1 MNPDALPEEFT
12 PVPEG
17 HRPMPAHSNRPS
29 FDDIRSMP
37 IGEIAALPGIHLALL
52 QEDAEAALAAART
65 LKDWL
70 EGAIAL
76 RYADRAA
83 ELRREQG
90 KDTGT
95 ARFADG
101 DVVVVAD
108 LLKKVEWDQA
118 QLAALVALVER
129 IRAGA
134 TIRPSTSRS
143 PTRCR
148 NGSTQHGPPVSAR
161 HSRRRARSAP
171 ASRPSPSACV
181 RKPRE
186 TADRSDGAA
195 RSARTG
201 RQSFGARSA
210 PRRIPK
216 PTLSRSRP

>member
-37 IGEIAALPGIHLALL
+37 VGEIAALPGIHLALL

-95 ARFADG
+95 VRFADG

-118 QLAALVALVER
+118 QLVALVER
-129 IRAGA
+129 IRAGGDDPA
-134 TIRPSTSRS
+134 EYVEVAYKVPERKYAAWPARIRE
-143 PTRCR
+143 
-148 NGSTQHGPPVSAR
+148 AF
-161 HSRRRARSAP
+161 AP
-171 ASRPSPSACV
+171 ARTV
-181 RKPRE
+181 
-186 TADRSDGAA
+186 
-195 RSARTG
+195 RTG
-201 RQSFGARSA
+201 RPTFVFSLRHEA
-210 PRRIPK
+210 PAQR
-216 PTLSRSRP
+216 

>member
-17 HRPMPAHSNRPS
+17 HRPIPAHCNRPS
-29 FDDIRSMP
+29 FHDIRTMP
-37 IGEIAALPGIHLALL
+37 IGAVAALPGIYLALL
-52 QEDAEAALAAART
+52 QEDAEAALVAART

-95 ARFADG
+95 VRFADG

-118 QLAALVALVER
+118 QLVALVER
-129 IRAGA
+129 IRAGGDDPA
-134 TIRPSTSRS
+134 EYVEVAYKVPERKYAAWPGRIREAFEP
-143 PTRCR
+143 
-148 NGSTQHGPPVSAR
+148 AR
-161 HSRRRARSAP
+161 T
-171 ASRPSPSACV
+171 V
-181 RKPRE
+181 
-186 TADRSDGAA
+186 
-195 RSARTG
+195 RTG
-201 RQSFGARSA
+201 RPTFALSCREGASA
-210 PRRIPK
+210 IR
-216 PTLSRSRP
+216 

>member
-37 IGEIAALPGIHLALL
+37 VGEIAALPGIHLALL
-52 QEDAEAALAAART
+52 QEDAEAALTAART
-65 LKDWL
+65 LKDRL

-95 ARFADG
+95 VRFADG

-118 QLAALVALVER
+118 QLVALVER
-129 IRAGA
+129 IRAGGDDPA
-134 TIRPSTSRS
+134 EYVEVAYKVPERKYAAWPARIRE
-143 PTRCR
+143 
-148 NGSTQHGPPVSAR
+148 AF
-161 HSRRRARSAP
+161 AP
-171 ASRPSPSACV
+171 ARTV
-181 RKPRE
+181 
-186 TADRSDGAA
+186 
-195 RSARTG
+195 RTG
-201 RQSFGARSA
+201 
-210 PRRIPK
+210 K
-216 PTLSRSRP
+216 PTFALSLRQEATGNR

>member
-17 HRPMPAHSNRPS
+17 HRPIPAHCNRPS
-29 FDDIRSMP
+29 FHDIRTMP
-37 IGEIAALPGIHLALL
+37 IGAVAALPGIYLALL

-90 KDTGT
+90 KDTGMV
-95 ARFADG
+95 RFADG

-118 QLAALVALVER
+118 QLATLVER
-129 IRAGA
+129 IRAGGDDPA
-134 TIRPSTSRS
+134 EYVEVAYKVPERKYAAWPARIRE
-143 PTRCR
+143 
-148 NGSTQHGPPVSAR
+148 AF
-161 HSRRRARSAP
+161 AP
-171 ASRPSPSACV
+171 ARTV
-181 RKPRE
+181 
-186 TADRSDGAA
+186 
-195 RSARTG
+195 RTG
-201 RQSFGARSA
+201 
-210 PRRIPK
+210 K
-216 PTLSRSRP
+216 PTFALSLRQEATGNR

>member
-29 FDDIRSMP
+29 FDDIRTMP
-37 IGEIAALPGIHLALL
+37 IGAVAALPGIYLALL
-52 QEDAEAALAAART
+52 QEDAEAALTGARM

-95 ARFADG
+95 VRFADG

-118 QLAALVALVER
+118 QLVALVER
-129 IRAGA
+129 IRAGGDDPA
-134 TIRPSTSRS
+134 EYVEVAYKVPERKYAAWPARIRE
-143 PTRCR
+143 
-148 NGSTQHGPPVSAR
+148 AF
-161 HSRRRARSAP
+161 AP
-171 ASRPSPSACV
+171 ARTV
-181 RKPRE
+181 
-186 TADRSDGAA
+186 
-195 RSARTG
+195 RTG
-201 RQSFGARSA
+201 
-210 PRRIPK
+210 K
-216 PTLSRSRP
+216 PTFALSLRQEAPANR

>member
-17 HRPMPAHSNRPS
+17 HRPMPAPSNRPS
-29 FDDIRSMP
+29 LDDIRTMP
-37 IGEIAALPGIHLALL
+37 IGAVAALPEIHLAPL

-95 ARFADG
+95 VRFADG

-108 LLKKVEWDQA
+108 VLKKVEWDQA
-118 QLAALVALVER
+118 QLVALVER
-129 IRAGA
+129 IRAGGDDPA
-134 TIRPSTSRS
+134 EYVEVAYKVPERKYAAWPARIRE
-143 PTRCR
+143 
-148 NGSTQHGPPVSAR
+148 AF
-161 HSRRRARSAP
+161 AP
-171 ASRPSPSACV
+171 ARTV
-181 RKPRE
+181 
-186 TADRSDGAA
+186 
-195 RSARTG
+195 RTG
-201 RQSFGARSA
+201 
-210 PRRIPK
+210 K
-216 PTLSRSRP
+216 PTFALSLRQEATGNR

>member
-37 IGEIAALPGIHLALL
+37 VGEIAALPEIHLALL
-52 QEDAEAALAAART
+52 QEDAEAALAAARM

-70 EGAIAL
+70 DGAIAL

-95 ARFADG
+95 VRFADG
-101 DVVVVAD
+101 VVVVVAD

-118 QLAALVALVER
+118 QLVALVER
-129 IRAGA
+129 IRAGGDDPA
-134 TIRPSTSRS
+134 EYVEVAYKVPERKYAAWPARIRE
-143 PTRCR
+143 
-148 NGSTQHGPPVSAR
+148 AF
-161 HSRRRARSAP
+161 AP
-171 ASRPSPSACV
+171 ARTV
-181 RKPRE
+181 
-186 TADRSDGAA
+186 
-195 RSARTG
+195 RTG
-201 RQSFGARSA
+201 
-210 PRRIPK
+210 K
-216 PTLSRSRP
+216 PTFALSCREGAPANR